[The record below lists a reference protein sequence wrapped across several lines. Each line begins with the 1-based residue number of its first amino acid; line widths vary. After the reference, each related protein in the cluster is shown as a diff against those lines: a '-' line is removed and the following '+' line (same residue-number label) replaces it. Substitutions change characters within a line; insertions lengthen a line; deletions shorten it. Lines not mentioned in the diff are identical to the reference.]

1 MGALFGVILGVIVGN
16 GFSIFLNTGFV
27 VPWDWMILGILIC
40 TLVGLLAGLY
50 PAYKASRL
58 NPIEALRYE

>member
-1 MGALFGVILGVIVGN
+1 MIGILLGN
-16 GFSIFLNTGFV
+16 SVSLLMSTGFV
-27 VPWDWMILGILIC
+27 VPWSWVLLGIGIC
-40 TLVGLLAGLY
+40 SIVGLLAGIY